1 VIGGS
6 PRWMIEIFQ
15 KFVKNF
21 FFIFLDVFVFDVF
34 GSREMVN
41 LSSGFHSQGL
51 LQIKRI
57 LDISKNQRRIYLIT
71 SKSMM

>member
-1 VIGGS
+1 
-6 PRWMIEIFQ
+6 
-15 KFVKNF
+15 
-21 FFIFLDVFVFDVF
+21 VFDVF

-51 LQIKRI
+51 LKIKRI
-57 LDISKNQRRIYLIT
+57 LDISENKRRIYLIT